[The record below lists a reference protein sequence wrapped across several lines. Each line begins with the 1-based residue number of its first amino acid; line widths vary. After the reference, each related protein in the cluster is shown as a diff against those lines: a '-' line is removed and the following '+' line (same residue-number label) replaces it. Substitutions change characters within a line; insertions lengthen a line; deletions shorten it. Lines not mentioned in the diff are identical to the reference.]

1 MWRAAVAD
9 VTAEV
14 GDTDRHGR
22 DVHPAMSGRGRAE
35 SCPHPRTVSARSRPS
50 IAPVKLV
57 RQAGQSSR
65 SVRPTHATPSRSV
78 KAPPRDAAAESF
90 THHGAVTH
98 PRRRAAA
105 HNGAV
110 HRTQAQSLQHSI
122 SHTRHGPGP
131 FLAGLLHAVPTIL
144 SARAVRTVPPVPPP
158 APRPTRVTAR
168 RPCTTPPRGPR
179 VSTTRAPPGP
189 GRRPQRA
196 HRGPLRCR
204 RPRPRP
210 AGTTRT
216 VPARESTHDRHRR
229 RRHRAGT

>member
-1 MWRAAVAD
+1 MCGALLLLTSLPRSGTRTGTAGTCTQRCQVEDVQSLVLTLGQSLREAV
-9 VTAEV
+9 
-14 GDTDRHGR
+14 R
-22 DVHPAMSGRGRAE
+22 P
-35 SCPHPRTVSARSRPS
+35 SRPS
-50 IAPVKLV
+50 STSD
-57 RQAGQSSR
+57 RQVSRAGQSGR
-65 SVRPTHATPSRSV
+65 HTPLRHGQLRHRPETR
-78 KAPPRDAAAESF
+78 PP
-90 THHGAVTH
+90 HHGAVTH

-204 RPRPRP
+204 RPHPRP